1 MTRLN
6 IVVGL
11 TIVAVTAGIAAA
23 AELKIDQA
31 TIANGKLVVTGRTT
45 KPNQLVELVTTGD
58 KTVSLPSRKFSFSL
72 AYAPS
77 NCTVHLRSNGEDLD
91 NVPVTKCTLRPKD
104 GAPGKDGKDGAPGKD
119 GKDGFAYGSLPGD
132 GVVFKCWPSD
142 LIGLWFIKDYP
153 APNSR
158 TIAHIAPD
166 PAAGGKK
173 MNLTEPGDPLKTAKP
188 EGAEVT
194 RLAEFDK
201 DKLYILN
208 PETKGRVGV
217 RGDLAPDCKSIVW
230 RGQGDSVL
238 NTWVR

>member
-1 MTRLN
+1 MTRSS
-6 IVVGL
+6 IIAGL
-11 TIVAVTAGIAAA
+11 AIVAVTAGTAAA
-23 AELKIDQA
+23 AELKIEQA

-45 KPNQLVELVTTGD
+45 KPNQMVELVNTGD

-72 AYAPS
+72 TYIP
-77 NCTVHLRSNGEDLD
+77 NDCTLHLRSNGEDFD
-91 NVPVTKCTLRPKD
+91 NVSVTKCERQPKD
-104 GAPGKDGKDGAPGKD
+104 GAKGQDGKDGKD
-119 GKDGFAYGSLPGD
+119 GKDGFTYGSLPGD
-132 GVVFKCWPSD
+132 GVIFRCWPSD
-142 LIGLWFIKDYP
+142 LIGLWFIRDYP

-166 PAAGGKK
+166 RVAGGNK
-173 MNLTEPGDPLKTAKP
+173 MTLTEPSDPIKTAKP

-194 RLAEFDK
+194 RVAEFDK

-208 PETKGRVGV
+208 PETKGRIGM
-217 RGDLAPDCKSIVW
+217 RGDLSPDCKSIVW